1 MNKISRL
8 ICFCNQSKLWLSCM
22 LLQDSS
28 LQLWFT
34 MSESWIFFLLSFQ
47 HLWFLLS
54 LDSFCISS
62 PFLIWLWNKLL
73 LNWCESARDFEYT
86 QRLLCICESSL
97 VIEFT
102 FHSLSIAIIP
112 SNCSNLLQFLQNNIC
127 NNSHIVFNISIIAD
141 CSVEKSDS
149 IVDLIFI
156 RTTIKKTDCSIA
168 WCNNYRWQTDSSFD
182 FDVVIVYS
190 SNSCVVSSRKFLK
203 WRIDCVSYWFEA
215 VCCWHFISIL
225 LINLHWLFSE
235 FCLCSL
241 NIIFASISSSVG
253 WDCSHTH
260 ELSHISHHFKQQLF
274 IVEENRN
281 SLKYYASMFIIFFF
295 DCLVCLGIGRVF
307 ELGRFVLHDFESSMQ
322 YLWECFEL
330 LSKHYLTAWKVCLG
344 LIQVSRPLVSIAFN
358 YKWFEELSHCSISMF
373 CSVNDVCDSITH
385 KLVSYIQLNLR
396 IQFSHLQEICSFD
409 SIFCWKWLN
418 IASNRCSVLWITC
431 NFCCL
436 ISRIWIQCCFF
447 IE

>member
-1 MNKISRL
+1 MNKITL
-8 ICFCNQSKLWLSCM
+8 TCFCIQSKLWLSCM
-22 LLQDSS
+22 LLQDSL

-54 LDSFCISS
+54 LDNFCISS

-73 LNWCESARDFEYT
+73 LNWCESARDFKDT
-86 QRLLCICESSL
+86 QWLLCICESSFVVKL
-97 VIEFT
+97 A
-102 FHSLSIAIIP
+102 FHSFSIAIIP
-112 SNCSNLLQFLQNNIC
+112 SNCSNLLQFLQNNIG
-127 NNSHIVFNISIIAD
+127 NDSHIVFNISIIAD

-241 NIIFASISSSVG
+241 NIIFASISSFVG

-260 ELSHISHHFKQQLF
+260 ELLHISHHFKQWLF

-281 SLKYYASMFIIFFF
+281 SLKYCASMFIIFFS

-307 ELGRFVLHDFESSMQ
+307 ELVHFASHDSESSMRC
-322 YLWECFEL
+322 LWEYSEQL
-330 LSKHYLTAWKVCLG
+330 LRHYLTAWTICLG
-344 LIQVSRPLVSIAFN
+344 LIQVSRPFYAQLLSI
-358 YKWFEELSHCSISMF
+358 I
-373 CSVNDVCDSITH
+373 NDLKNFLIVQS
-385 KLVSYIQLNLR
+385 
-396 IQFSHLQEICSFD
+396 
-409 SIFCWKWLN
+409 
-418 IASNRCSVLWITC
+418 RCSVLSTMYVIQSQTTLSQTFNWI
-431 NFCCL
+431 F
-436 ISRIWIQCCFF
+436 
-447 IE
+447 E